1 MSTVAATGGSK
12 AARVIGIIS
21 AVAGLIMIIAGGIT
35 WGSVSSHLADEN
47 ITVSEDAENFAGQ
60 PVTTPWTAFAQADII
75 NHHAL
80 EATGGKTYAELEQ
93 DDPVRTVAMNA
104 SFLRASL
111 FTSVVAFGV
120 AALVMGLGVLF
131 ILVGYAL
138 WALAGRKVATVVEP
152 RATTPADA
160 GLNPHGGTGPS
171 SCSPGGLSARRAAPG
186 SSGGPR

>member
-21 AVAGLIMIIAGGIT
+21 AIAGVVLIIAGGIT
-35 WGSVSSHLADEN
+35 WGSISSHLADEN
-47 ITVSEDAENFAGQ
+47 ITVSEDAANFGGQ
-60 PVTTPWTAFAQADII
+60 PVTSPWTAFAQADII
-75 NHHAL
+75 SHHAL

-93 DDPVRTVAMNA
+93 DDPLRDVAMNA

-120 AALVMGLGVLF
+120 AALVMGLGVMF

-138 WALAGRKVATVVEP
+138 WALAGRKVATVVDTNRPATSVDENA
-152 RATTPADA
+152 RA
-160 GLNPHGGTGPS
+160 
-171 SCSPGGLSARRAAPG
+171 
-186 SSGGPR
+186 

>member
-47 ITVSEDAENFAGQ
+47 ITVSEDAANFAGQ
-60 PVTTPWTAFAQADII
+60 PVTTPWAAFAQADII
-75 NHHAL
+75 NEHAL
-80 EATGGKTYAELEQ
+80 KATGGKTYAELDQ
-93 DDPVRTVAMNA
+93 DDPVRATAMNA

-160 GLNPHGGTGPS
+160 GLK
-171 SCSPGGLSARRAAPG
+171 A
-186 SSGGPR
+186 

>member
-47 ITVSEDAENFAGQ
+47 ITVSEDAANFAGQ

-80 EATGGKTYAELEQ
+80 EATGGKTYAELDKE
-93 DDPVRTVAMNA
+93 DPVRATAMNA

-152 RATTPADA
+152 RATTPADS
-160 GLNPHGGTGPS
+160 GLK
-171 SCSPGGLSARRAAPG
+171 A
-186 SSGGPR
+186 

>member
-21 AVAGLIMIIAGGIT
+21 AVAGLVLIIAGGVT

-47 ITVSEDAENFAGQ
+47 ITVSEDAANFGGQ

-80 EATGGKTYAELEQ
+80 DATGGKTYAELDRE
-93 DDPVRTVAMNA
+93 DPLRDTAMNA

-120 AALVMGLGVLF
+120 AALVMGLGVMF

-138 WALAGRKVATVVEP
+138 WAIAGRSVATVADT
-152 RATTPADA
+152 RGTTPADA
-160 GLNPHGGTGPS
+160 GLK
-171 SCSPGGLSARRAAPG
+171 A
-186 SSGGPR
+186 